1 MSRRVSNHDLHAQA
15 PILFGQIYEKQPFED
30 SENFPLGRCAFCRCE
45 RCDYKRE
52 TRKGTCF
59 TVIALF
65 VVYLSFAILCLVF
78 MTRSVCLDALDS
90 WGTCVAFYFLWWI
103 VWLIFFL
110 SFFVFALF
118 LRMAIRRK
126 YGIKEECCTC
136 TGVDGFED
144 ACCAC
149 WCGCCATAQMAR
161 HEYLEVETGIV
172 RYDCCSATGE

>member
-1 MSRRVSNHDLHAQA
+1 
-15 PILFGQIYEKQPFED
+15 
-30 SENFPLGRCAFCRCE
+30 
-45 RCDYKRE
+45 
-52 TRKGTCF
+52 
-59 TVIALF
+59 
-65 VVYLSFAILCLVF
+65 
-78 MTRSVCLDALDS
+78 
-90 WGTCVAFYFLWWI
+90 
-103 VWLIFFL
+103 
-110 SFFVFALF
+110 
-118 LRMAIRRK
+118 MAIRRK